1 MISTGLSALDDL
13 DPRLALSRR
22 SRWNSSD
29 VDPSAFYTGIV
40 AELYA
45 PLRSVTQDPE
55 PYARFIG
62 VSGEPALELG
72 CGDGDPLLEL
82 RQRGIDVEG
91 VDSSADMLDRCRQR
105 AAEQD
110 LDVVV
115 HHQRMES
122 LDLPR
127 RYRTIFLA
135 GPTFNL
141 LPDDALATSALQR
154 IRAHLDEGGS
164 ALIPLFVPPATP
176 EEKLGQVREAVEP
189 DGSTI
194 RVSAIGEVRDE
205 VERRQETILR
215 YERAHGDTSTVV
227 ERPWILHWYSQ
238 DRFRALAESA
248 GLATVMVFD
257 PAGGP
262 ADETADECAFWL
274 NAVPG

>member
-1 MISTGLSALDDL
+1 
-13 DPRLALSRR
+13 
-22 SRWNSSD
+22 
-29 VDPSAFYTGIV
+29 VDPSLFYTGIV

-45 PLRSVTQDPE
+45 PLRSGTQDAE

-62 VSGEPALELG
+62 VSGEPVLELG

-91 VDSSADMLDRCRQR
+91 VDSSADMLDRCRRR
-105 AAEQD
+105 ATEQD

-141 LPDDALATSALQR
+141 LPDDALATRALLC

-164 ALIPLFVPPATP
+164 ALIPLFVPSTTP

-189 DGSTI
+189 DGSII
-194 RVSAIGEVRDE
+194 RVSAIAEVRDE
-205 VERRQETILR
+205 VDRRQETTLR
-215 YERAHGDTSTVV
+215 YERVRGDTSTVV

-238 DRFRALAESA
+238 DRFRAMAASA
-248 GLATVMVFD
+248 GLATVMVLD
-257 PAGGP
+257 AAGGR
-262 ADETADECAFWL
+262 AEETADEFAFWL
-274 NAVPG
+274 NVAS